1 MNKFEQLGY
10 EFGATGFTQKA
21 IARQLL
27 DLTSNKFASEVSV
40 DLRLDLNRG
49 LALRYTE
56 NHAEL
61 NQGYVQ
67 QGENFVK
74 ADDAEFVAF
83 KGAKYQM
90 SVKNLLSIDKTEISK
105 LAQLDKPRHTLVK
118 EPRTKAMAYLTD
130 TVKDMQR
137 IASQILGEISGKP
150 NPRRSNLNFEEAVT
164 AILFDAKG
172 GLMKKAINA
181 KASSDNTYNE
191 ARWVASILAFKN
203 EWLDQKY
210 TTKQKA

>member
-40 DLRLDLNRG
+40 DLRLDLCKG
-49 LALRYTE
+49 LALRYAE

-61 NQGYVQ
+61 NQGYIL
-67 QGENFVK
+67 QGENFIK
-74 ADDAEFVAF
+74 ADDKEFVAF

-130 TVKDMQR
+130 TVKDMQKV
-137 IASQILGEISGKP
+137 AKDILSEINGETKP
-150 NPRRSNLNFEEAVT
+150 RKANLNFEEAVT
-164 AILFDAKG
+164 AMLFDAKG

-181 KASSDNTYNE
+181 KASSDNSYNE
-191 ARWVASILAFKN
+191 ARWVASMLAFKN
-203 EWLDQKY
+203 VWLDKNY
-210 TTKQKA
+210 TTKKA

>member
-40 DLRLDLNRG
+40 DLRLDLCKG
-49 LALRYTE
+49 LALRYAE

-61 NQGYVQ
+61 NQGYVL
-67 QGENFVK
+67 QGENFIKV
-74 ADDAEFVAF
+74 DDKEFVAF

-90 SVKNLLSIDKTEISK
+90 SVKNLLGIDKTEISK

-118 EPRTKAMAYLTD
+118 EPRTKAMAYLSD
-130 TVKDMQR
+130 TVKDMQK
-137 IASQILGEISGKP
+137 IAKEILGEINGDSKP
-150 NPRRSNLNFEEAVT
+150 RKANLNFEEAVT
-164 AILFDAKG
+164 ATLFDAKG

-181 KASSDNTYNE
+181 KSSSDNSYNE
-191 ARWVASILAFKN
+191 ARWVASMLAFKN
-203 EWLDQKY
+203 EWLDKKY
-210 TTKQKA
+210 TTKKA

>member
-10 EFGATGFTQKA
+10 EFSGTGFTQKA

-27 DLTSNKFASEVSV
+27 DLTSNKFANEVSV
-40 DLRLDLNRG
+40 DIRLDLNKG
-49 LALRYTE
+49 LALRYAE

-61 NQGYVQ
+61 NQGYIL

-74 ADDAEFVAF
+74 VDDKEFVAF

-90 SVKNLLSIDKTEISK
+90 SVKNLLGIDKTEISK

-130 TVKDMQR
+130 TVKDMQSV
-137 IASQILGEISGKP
+137 AKDILNVINNNKP
-150 NPRRSNLNFEEAVT
+150 NPRKANLNFEEAVT
-164 AILFDAKG
+164 ATLLDAKG

-181 KASSDNTYNE
+181 KSSSDNSYNE
-191 ARWVASILAFKN
+191 ARWIASMLAFKN
-203 EWLDQKY
+203 EWLDKKY
-210 TTKQKA
+210 TTKKA